1 MKTALQQA
9 IEKTL
14 QQYDSLNVWTQFN
27 EGYAYG
33 LQAAISIL
41 TEHLPI
47 ERNQIIVSYSVG
59 HFKCQREI
67 ECSSKCDMQCTHCQ
81 DYYET
86 IEKDSATDYYNQ
98 TFLTD
103 KNETD
108 AQISNP

>member
-47 ERNQIIVSYSVG
+47 EREIIEGAYNAGSDDKFYCVTGELGLVKYDD
-59 HFKCQREI
+59 K
-67 ECSSKCDMQCTHCQ
+67 
-81 DYYET
+81 
-86 IEKDSATDYYNQ
+86 ADYYNQ
-98 TFLTD
+98 TFNQTD
-103 KNETD
+103 KNEND
-108 AQISNP
+108 DN